1 MEHEGIKDNTIKMYD
16 NTIKEMEERGAPED
30 EISVVRAARKAAI
43 ESYEVEA
50 GENEEVFKP
59 KEGVDKKQ
67 VNTWEVRYNFERGVY
82 NLKPIPKNM
91 FLIHIGELPLYLFKT
106 IWFNY
111 EEKSLT
117 ICMYETTDF
126 SAYDYFSKN
135 KYVDELVLEFLD
147 AKGGETVRKDRFK
160 KLKVKKIST
169 DSLSYSSNNEFLQT
183 YITFKYK
190 EYATATD

>member
-1 MEHEGIKDNTIKMYD
+1 
-16 NTIKEMEERGAPED
+16 
-30 EISVVRAARKAAI
+30 
-43 ESYEVEA
+43 
-50 GENEEVFKP
+50 
-59 KEGVDKKQ
+59 
-67 VNTWEVRYNFERGVY
+67 
-82 NLKPIPKNM
+82 
-91 FLIHIGELPLYLFKT
+91 
-106 IWFNY
+106 
-111 EEKSLT
+111 
-117 ICMYETTDF
+117 MYETTDF